1 MAARQTTTRH
11 ITRQSIWRDHVNGF
25 VARHALAWDV
35 SMGLLAL
42 VFILLGY
49 FEDNPH
55 GALNETTLMPIELVI
70 TLLFCAEFALRFT
83 AAESRPAYLRGHWI
97 DLLALLPA
105 IRLLRFL
112 RFGRLIYLF
121 EAARV
126 LRLGVLLRFLVELE
140 RVGTRIR
147 WIAVRSG
154 VHVVIPFACGLVFIG
169 GTVVWQLEHTT
180 NPDFHSFG
188 NAIWWAFATMATVGF
203 GSGPATLAG
212 RVVAGIIMVAGI
224 ACFGMITAT
233 VTTYFFERVRGDLAA
248 EEARVEAKEDLL
260 LAALADIQARLERL
274 ERQLPASSEAPA
286 TALASPQSGGHN
298 GAVQHGENGADG
310 GHGGH
315 L

>member
-1 MAARQTTTRH
+1 MADVRQAT
-11 ITRQSIWRDHVNGF
+11 WREQVNRF
-25 VARHALAWDV
+25 VERHALAWDL
-35 SMGLLAL
+35 SMGVLAL
-42 VFILLGY
+42 AYILLGF

-55 GALNETTLMPIELVI
+55 GALNEATLAPVEVVI
-70 TLLFCAEFALRFT
+70 TLLFFGEFSLRFA
-83 AAESRPAYLRGHWI
+83 AAESRRAYLRGHWI

-112 RFGRLIYLF
+112 RFGRLIYIF

-147 WIAVRSG
+147 WIAMRSG

-169 GTVVWQLEHTT
+169 GAVVWQLEHTI
-180 NPDFHSFG
+180 NPDFHSFS

-203 GSGPATLAG
+203 GNGPVTLAG

-233 VTTYFFERVRGDLAA
+233 VTTYFFERVHGDLEA
-248 EEARVEAKEDLL
+248 EGARVEAKEDVL
-260 LAALADIQARLERL
+260 LATLLDIQARLERL
-274 ERQLPASSEAPA
+274 ERQLPASPEAPA
-286 TALASPQSGGHN
+286 TVLASLRGDGPDGAMQVGG
-298 GAVQHGENGADG
+298 NGADG
-310 GHGGH
+310 GHGGS